1 MTADSDGATT
11 AGSAQPWV
19 TTRVGASGFRAEV
32 TSGKHTVVLDEP
44 ESFGGTDMG
53 PSPYQALLGAI
64 GSCTAMTLRFY
75 ADRRKWPLEGATVRM
90 RTSRTHAEDCQQCE
104 KSSVGLTTI
113 EREIELEGPLT
124 DEQRQRLIEV
134 ADRCPVKQTL
144 ERGIRVLPAA
154 TA

>member
-11 AGSAQPWV
+11 TGAEQPWV
-19 TTRVGASGFRAEV
+19 TTRVGASGYRADVE
-32 TSGKHTVVLDEP
+32 SGTHTMVLDEP
-44 ESFGGTDMG
+44 ESFGGTDLG